1 MRLLK
6 FVLRFLGLQYKE
18 PLLRSFII
26 QLITTLIALEKCEKK
41 AICLRLLWYK
51 VFDNGKLKLL
61 IWQFPNGFH
70 LKYNEVQSSP
80 SSKLISYQSWKLLNR
95 LMSRKQYPFF
105 RKIKVHYFP
114 DHFNMIYHFMGR
126 FFLLCSKVD
135 FSWKL

>member
-70 LKYNEVQSSP
+70 LKYNEVQLSP

-105 RKIKVHYFP
+105 RKIKVHCFP

>member
-70 LKYNEVQSSP
+70 LKYNEVQLSP
-80 SSKLISYQSWKLLNR
+80 SSKSISYQSWKRLNR
-95 LMSRKQYPFF
+95 LMSRKYPFF

-114 DHFNMIYHFMGR
+114 YHFNMIYHFMGR